1 MVELLMF
8 NCNNVLIV
16 DDNPNNLEVLSH
28 TLNKF
33 NIQVSVA
40 VNGESAIEQ
49 IKYFPPAL
57 ILLDIVMPEISGFE
71 TYDLLKQDDTTKNI
85 PIIFITALSDI
96 ENKVKAFSMGAVD
109 YITKPFQQDEV
120 IARVKIQLRLCQLN
134 QALNQQNDY
143 LQSQITAKQKAEN
156 ALLKLNNEL
165 TQANCK
171 LNLEVKER
179 KKAIIDLQQE
189 IFQHETTERKLQIAL
204 EQKELLL
211 KEIHHRVKN
220 NLVVASS
227 LLSFQSSYIDHP
239 ETLKALQ
246 NTQERIKAMALVHE
260 YLYNSSDLEN
270 INFGQYVQNLANQIL
285 YCHNAL
291 SQNINLVLNIAPV
304 LLSIET
310 ANPCGLIINELLSNS
325 LKHGF
330 KQKSKGNI
338 YVTLEKSDSD
348 YFILIVKDD
357 GVGFPP
363 ELDVYNSQSLGLE
376 LIYTLVEQLEGKVEI
391 KNNNGAETIITFT
404 ELNYKKRLETSK
416 MNN

>member
-1 MVELLMF
+1 MF

-16 DDNPNNLEVLSH
+16 DDNPNNLEVLSQ
-28 TLNKF
+28 TLNQY

-57 ILLDIVMPEISGFE
+57 ILLDVVMPEISGFE
-71 TYDLLKQDDTTKNI
+71 TYNRLKQDDSTKNI

-109 YITKPFQQDEV
+109 YITKPFQQEEV
-120 IARVKIQLRLCQLN
+120 IARVKIQLNLCQLN
-134 QALNQQNDY
+134 QTLIQQNDY
-143 LQSQITAKQKAEN
+143 LQCQITAKQKAEN
-156 ALLKLNNEL
+156 TLLKLNNEL
-165 TQANCK
+165 TQANTN
-171 LNLEVKER
+171 LNLEVTER
-179 KKAIIDLQQE
+179 KNAITDLQQE
-189 IFQHETTERKLQIAL
+189 IFQHEITEKKLQTAL
-204 EQKELLL
+204 EQKEILL

-227 LLSFQSSYIDHP
+227 ILGFQASYVDHP

-270 INFGQYVQNLANQIL
+270 IDFSLYVQNLVNQIL
-285 YCHNAL
+285 YCHDAY
-291 SQNINLVLNIAPV
+291 SQNINLVLNVAPL

-325 LKHGF
+325 LEHGF
-330 KQKSKGNI
+330 KQNSKGNI
-338 YVTLEKSDSD
+338 YLTLEEK
-348 YFILIVKDD
+348 ILGQFTLTVKDD
-357 GVGFPP
+357 GVGFPSD
-363 ELDVYNSQSLGLE
+363 LDFNNSPTLGLE
-376 LIYTLVEQLEGKVEI
+376 LVNTLVEQLEGKIEI
-391 KNNNGAETIITFT
+391 KNNNGAEVIITFA
-404 ELNYKKRLETSK
+404 ELNYKKRL
-416 MNN
+416 